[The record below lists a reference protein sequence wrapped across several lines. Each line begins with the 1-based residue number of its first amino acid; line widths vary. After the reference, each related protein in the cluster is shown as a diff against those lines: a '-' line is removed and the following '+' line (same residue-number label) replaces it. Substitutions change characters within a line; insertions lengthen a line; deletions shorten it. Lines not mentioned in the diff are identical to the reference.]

1 MVVVPTDNEVV
12 IEFEDTWAESS
23 GQILTIVGGAA
34 LIIGGF
40 VAWRRSRAS
49 GLSQSSESVG
59 S

>member
-1 MVVVPTDNEVV
+1 MVVVPTGNEVV

-40 VAWRRSRAS
+40 VAWRRSRQTTT
-49 GLSQSSESVG
+49 QSSEAVG